1 MNKTLKIILSIVVS
15 IYLILIVFTTA
26 FLLNRND
33 YGVSSFAGRYLVL
46 VEEGEDGEKQI
57 EDYENNTLLFIKPV
71 SNNDVE
77 TGQKVF
83 FYDIPAGNRIRYVE
97 VVRKEKISDKETT
110 FHLKDNTSVSSE
122 YVLGTHESTTAFHFL
137 GQLLYVLQSKWGFL
151 FIVVFPLFLAF
162 IYEIYAIYKEIKNKE

>member
-33 YGVSSFAGRYLVL
+33 YGVSSFAGRYL
-46 VEEGEDGEKQI
+46 
-57 EDYENNTLLFIKPV
+57 NNTLLFIKPV
-71 SNNDVE
+71 SNDDVE

-162 IYEIYAIYKEIKNKE
+162 IYEIYAIYKEVKNK